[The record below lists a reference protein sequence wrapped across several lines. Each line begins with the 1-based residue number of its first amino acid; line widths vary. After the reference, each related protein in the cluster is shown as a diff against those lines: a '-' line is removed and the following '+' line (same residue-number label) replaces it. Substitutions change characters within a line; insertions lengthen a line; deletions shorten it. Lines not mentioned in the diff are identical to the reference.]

1 MHLNL
6 KETEEIIKKFGS
18 YCVSFLYCG
27 TVFNIRTTLKKF
39 ERKNIPT
46 FDLIIVDEAS
56 QMKLQEL
63 AFVMQYLD
71 PVNGRILVVGD
82 HLQLRPIFINEY
94 PKTLLHE
101 DLVQLDTS
109 ILTFFR
115 DKLGE
120 DHVLSL
126 KDNYRMSET
135 LAKFTEITYPEYTYK
150 HVDKPRNI
158 LKLPFEHE
166 ENEMNST
173 YDSVFT
179 SEKALQVVFLE
190 YEKNDGQ
197 DRVYRREADF
207 VCKLIR
213 NVYDAFADDDDRQEK
228 MKEIFIIT
236 PHHAQ
241 QDLINARLP
250 TFKVPEEV
258 KNAMVINTAECVQ
271 GKEAELVIICYSY
284 VDFHSTETELDFIY
298 DLNRLNVAVTRAK
311 ERVIFVT
318 TKNVVDDVSLELL
331 AKDARISGY
340 HYIQN
345 IVKQGDCRTILEN
358 EYGEQDLGYNDNLL
372 NDDEEKV

>member
-1 MHLNL
+1 
-6 KETEEIIKKFGS
+6 
-18 YCVSFLYCG
+18 
-27 TVFNIRTTLKKF
+27 
-39 ERKNIPT
+39 
-46 FDLIIVDEAS
+46 
-56 QMKLQEL
+56 
-63 AFVMQYLD
+63 
-71 PVNGRILVVGD
+71 
-82 HLQLRPIFINEY
+82 
-94 PKTLLHE
+94 
-101 DLVQLDTS
+101 
-109 ILTFFR
+109 
-115 DKLGE
+115 
-120 DHVLSL
+120 
-126 KDNYRMSET
+126 
-135 LAKFTEITYPEYTYK
+135 
-150 HVDKPRNI
+150 
-158 LKLPFEHE
+158 
-166 ENEMNST
+166 
-173 YDSVFT
+173 
-179 SEKALQVVFLE
+179 
-190 YEKNDGQ
+190 
-197 DRVYRREADF
+197 
-207 VCKLIR
+207 
-213 NVYDAFADDDDRQEK
+213 

-284 VDFHSTETELDFIY
+284 VDFHSNETELDFIY

-318 TKNVVDDVSLELL
+318 TKNVVEDASLELL